1 MQFPQ
6 KIEVKFPKRLSP
18 SERVVA
24 EAALCRAAAGKSMGW
39 VRRSTRNGS
48 THYTLWSLQP
58 EQVFQVFQSP
68 EWAREAVD
76 FLYRGYVKGMSEAGD
91 REIFLLRL
99 GVNEFTFEGVGT
111 PSVYSEPFER

>member
-1 MQFPQ
+1 MQFPS

-18 SERVVA
+18 SEQVVA
-24 EAALCRAAAGKSMGW
+24 EAALCRAAGGQPMGW
-39 VRRSTRNGS
+39 VRRYGREGHTR
-48 THYTLWSLQP
+48 YTLWSPQP
-58 EQVFQVFQSP
+58 DHVLQVFQSP

-76 FLYRGYVKGMSEAGD
+76 YLYQNYLTHKTQE
-91 REIFLLRL
+91 REVFMLRL